1 MGKQHKNGF
10 TIVEL
15 LVIVTVIAVLAS
27 ITIFAFGSWR
37 ARTAKTEVQNDLRN
51 SNSAIKNYQT
61 FNNALP
67 PDSTTFVATYTP
79 SRNVTLTY
87 ALRSGGASYC
97 LRGQSNAEAA
107 VTWYVNSL
115 VSYEPTTTVCT

>member
-1 MGKQHKNGF
+1 MGNTHKNGF
-10 TIVEL
+10 TIVEI
-15 LVIVTVIAVLAS
+15 LVIVAVIAILAS

-67 PDSTTFVATYTP
+67 NAATFANTYTP

-87 ALRSGGASYC
+87 ALRGDNASYC
-97 LRGQSNAEAA
+97 LKGQSNVESS
-107 VTWYVNSL
+107 VVWYVDSL
-115 VSYEPTTTVCT
+115 VSTEPTTTACS

>member
-1 MGKQHKNGF
+1 MGKQNKNGF
-10 TIVEL
+10 TIVEI
-15 LVIVTVIAVLAS
+15 LVIVTVIAVLAT

-67 PDSTTFVATYTP
+67 LSQAAFSPIYTP
-79 SRNVTLTY
+79 SRNVTLNY
-87 ALRSGGASYC
+87 VRRGDAASYC
-97 LRGQSNAEAA
+97 LKGQSTAKTT
-107 VTWYVNSL
+107 VIWYVDSL
-115 VSYEPTTTVCT
+115 VSPDPTTTSCS

>member
-15 LVIVTVIAVLAS
+15 LVIVAVIGILAS

-51 SNSAIKNYQT
+51 SNAAIKNYQT

-67 PDSTTFVATYTP
+67 ADSTAFATVYTP

-87 ALRSGGASYC
+87 ARRGDAASYC
-97 LRGQSNAEAA
+97 LKGQSSAEAT
-107 VTWYVNSL
+107 VVWYVDSL
-115 VSYEPTTTVCT
+115 VSPEPTTTACT